1 MKGIKI
7 TAFTNIFYRNG
18 RNLSEEI
25 KKNIQ
30 KISKVNENY
39 P

>member
-18 RNLSEEI
+18 RNLLEEI
-25 KKNIQ
+25 KKNRR
-30 KISKVNENY
+30 NE
-39 P
+39 

>member
-25 KKNIQ
+25 KKNR
-30 KISKVNENY
+30 KNE
-39 P
+39 